1 MNIIEFKDII
11 RDCEMTG
18 SKILV
23 KTSIAKVLDFVRKN
37 YRYDMLKEI
46 IATQLENGMFELT
59 YRLFSIEDG
68 EDVLISIIVGDEAES
83 VSKIFDS
90 AVADEKEIY
99 DLFGIKFLGNDELK
113 RLYMPESWEGH
124 PLRKDYKE
132 SDERLSWNE

>member
-1 MNIIEFKDII
+1 MNIIEFKDIF

-99 DLFGIKFLGNDELK
+99 DLFGIKFLGNDDLK

-132 SDERLSWNE
+132 SDERLS

>member
-1 MNIIEFKDII
+1 MNIIEFKDIF

-59 YRLFSIEDG
+59 YQLFSIEDG

>member
-1 MNIIEFKDII
+1 MNIIEFKDIF

>member
-1 MNIIEFKDII
+1 MNIIEFKDIF

-99 DLFGIKFLGNDELK
+99 DLFGIKFLGNDDLK

>member
-1 MNIIEFKDII
+1 MNIIEFKDIF

-113 RLYMPESWEGH
+113 RLDMPESWEGH

>member
-1 MNIIEFKDII
+1 MNIIEFKDIF

-90 AVADEKEIY
+90 AVVDEKEIY